1 VEPPSNQ
8 DETGPFGPACREDV
22 GAILG
27 LKDDPRFPDFWEKIR
42 ATGKAKRRAL
52 QMSPSAFAVSPLD
65 MSATQRITWL
75 KRNVLHPV
83 ERLES
88 ALANEN
94 MPHFVHWEDEL
105 LDRQEGNV
113 PLDGDDFL
121 SGLAALKAQA
131 NDLIAKLELDL
142 RMKVQTTDE
151 IRFTIV
157 YDAIW
162 DLHDFFPEFPLSR
175 GNWDPEHKQV
185 GILPDYV
192 RRVFLETTG
201 QHEQLDGPIQL
212 ALEDVR
218 KSQRKST

>member
-1 VEPPSNQ
+1 
-8 DETGPFGPACREDV
+8 
-22 GAILG
+22 
-27 LKDDPRFPDFWEKIR
+27 
-42 ATGKAKRRAL
+42 
-52 QMSPSAFAVSPLD
+52 MSPSAFAVSPLD

-83 ERLES
+83 ERLEG
-88 ALANEN
+88 ALADDNQ
-94 MPHFVHWEDEL
+94 PHFVHWEDQLREPQ
-105 LDRQEGNV
+105 DRIAPV
-113 PLDGDDFL
+113 DRVDLL

-131 NDLIAKLELDL
+131 KDVISKLECDL
-142 RMKVQTTDE
+142 GMKVQTTDE

-201 QHEQLDGPIQL
+201 EDERLDGPIQL
-212 ALEDVR
+212 ALQEVR

>member
-1 VEPPSNQ
+1 
-8 DETGPFGPACREDV
+8 
-22 GAILG
+22 
-27 LKDDPRFPDFWEKIR
+27 
-42 ATGKAKRRAL
+42 
-52 QMSPSAFAVSPLD
+52 MSPSTFAVSPFD

-88 ALANEN
+88 ALADESQ
-94 MPHFVHWEDEL
+94 PHFVHWEDQLREP
-105 LDRQEGNV
+105 Q
-113 PLDGDDFL
+113 DGIAPVDCDDLL

-131 NDLIAKLELDL
+131 KDVISKLECDL
-142 RMKVQTTDE
+142 GMNVQTTDE

-201 QHEQLDGPIQL
+201 EDERLDGPIQL
-212 ALEDVR
+212 ALQDVR
-218 KSQRKST
+218 RSQRKST

>member
-1 VEPPSNQ
+1 MEPPSDQ
-8 DETGPFGPACREDV
+8 DDTGPFGSACRKDV

-27 LKDDPRFPDFWEKIR
+27 LKDDPRFPDFWEKIS
-42 ATGKAKRRAL
+42 ASGKVKRRAL
-52 QMSPSAFAVSPLD
+52 QMSPSAFAISPFD

-94 MPHFVHWEDEL
+94 APHFVHWEDQLREPQDGIVPVDCVEL
-105 LDRQEGNV
+105 
-113 PLDGDDFL
+113 L
-121 SGLAALKAQA
+121 SGLAALKVQA
-131 NDLIAKLELDL
+131 INVISKLECDL
-142 RMKVQTTDE
+142 GMKVQTTDE

-201 QHEQLDGPIQL
+201 DHEQLDGPIQL
-212 ALEDVR
+212 ALQDVR
-218 KSQRKST
+218 RSQRKST

>member
-1 VEPPSNQ
+1 M
-8 DETGPFGPACREDV
+8 
-22 GAILG
+22 
-27 LKDDPRFPDFWEKIR
+27 
-42 ATGKAKRRAL
+42 KRRAL
-52 QMSPSAFAVSPLD
+52 QMSPSAFAVSPFD

-83 ERLES
+83 EKLES
-88 ALANEN
+88 ALADEN
-94 MPHFVHWEDEL
+94 TPHFVHWEDQL
-105 LDRQEGNV
+105 RDRRERNAA
-113 PLDGDDFL
+113 LDGDRLL
-121 SGLAALKAQA
+121 SSLAALKAQA
-131 NDLIAKLELDL
+131 NDVISKLECDL
-142 RMKVQTTDE
+142 GLKVQTTDE
-151 IRFTIV
+151 IRFAIV

-175 GNWDPEHKQV
+175 GNWDAELKQMI

-201 QHEQLDGPIQL
+201 ENEQLDGPIKL

>member
-1 VEPPSNQ
+1 
-8 DETGPFGPACREDV
+8 
-22 GAILG
+22 
-27 LKDDPRFPDFWEKIR
+27 
-42 ATGKAKRRAL
+42 
-52 QMSPSAFAVSPLD
+52 

-88 ALANEN
+88 ALADEN
-94 MPHFVHWEDEL
+94 RPHFVHWEDIL
-105 LDRQEGNV
+105 QARRDPYLPHDIGAIS
-113 PLDGDDFL
+113 
-121 SGLAALKAQA
+121 SGLGELKEQVR
-131 NDLIAKLELDL
+131 DLVHCLQTELDQ
-142 RMKVQTTDE
+142 KIKTTDE
-151 IRFTIV
+151 IRYFIV

-162 DLHDFFPEFPLSR
+162 NLHDFFPEFSLSR

-212 ALEDVR
+212 ALKDVR

>member
-1 VEPPSNQ
+1 
-8 DETGPFGPACREDV
+8 
-22 GAILG
+22 
-27 LKDDPRFPDFWEKIR
+27 
-42 ATGKAKRRAL
+42 
-52 QMSPSAFAVSPLD
+52 MSPSAFAVSPFD

-88 ALANEN
+88 ALADESQ
-94 MPHFVHWEDEL
+94 PHFVHWEDQLREP
-105 LDRQEGNV
+105 Q
-113 PLDGDDFL
+113 DGIAPVDCVDLL

-131 NDLIAKLELDL
+131 KDVISKLECDL
-142 RMKVQTTDE
+142 GMKVQATDE

-175 GNWDPEHKQV
+175 GNWDADLKRMI